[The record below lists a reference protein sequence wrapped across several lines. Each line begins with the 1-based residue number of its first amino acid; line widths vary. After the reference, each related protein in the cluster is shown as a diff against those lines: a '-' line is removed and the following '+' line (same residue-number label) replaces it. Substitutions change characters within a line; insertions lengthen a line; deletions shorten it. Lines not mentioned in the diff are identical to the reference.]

1 MGHYYVVKES
11 SLVTS
16 LAVSDIGN
24 PVTEDIEG
32 MTFTLQIAAG
42 TGASPSISSVN
53 FLTSSIW
60 TGHVSAANVFSA
72 AGSGPQFKSY
82 TLITDNAGDYVNANG
97 TLAAFGISATG
108 AAAGNYSLKLT
119 GTKSPGSDSQFT
131 NGIGN
136 SVAATFGSGTLTV
149 VARGD
154 FDRDTHVNAADIPA
168 MLQALVDLDAYK
180 AAKGLDA
187 SGLLAVGDMNGD
199 QVVNNADLQGLLHTL
214 ILGSSPA
221 PTVPEPPGFSLML
234 FAALIFAT
242 VRARRGFDSAKLS
255 A

>member
-1 MGHYYVVKES
+1 MKES

-16 LAVSDIGN
+16 LAVSDAGN
-24 PVTEDIEG
+24 PATEDIEG

-42 TGASPSISSVN
+42 TGAAPSISSVN
-53 FLTSSIW
+53 FLTRLHLDRACI
-60 TGHVSAANVFSA
+60 GRQRL
-72 AGSGPQFKSY
+72 SGRRFRTTIQVIHLDHRQRRRLRQSQRH
-82 TLITDNAGDYVNANG
+82 IGGVW
-97 TLAAFGISATG
+97 IRRHG
-108 AAAGNYSLKLT
+108 AAAGDYSLKLT

-131 NGIGN
+131 NGIG
-136 SVAATFGSGTLTV
+136 SAVPATFGSGTLTV

-154 FDRDTHVNAADIPA
+154 FDRDTHVTAADIPV

-180 AAKGLDA
+180 TAKGLDA
-187 SGLLAVGDMNGD
+187 SGMLAVGDMNGD

-214 ILGSSPA
+214 ILGGSPA
-221 PTVPEPPGFSLML
+221 PTVPEPPGVSLML

-242 VRARRGFDSAKLS
+242 VRARRGLDFAKLS